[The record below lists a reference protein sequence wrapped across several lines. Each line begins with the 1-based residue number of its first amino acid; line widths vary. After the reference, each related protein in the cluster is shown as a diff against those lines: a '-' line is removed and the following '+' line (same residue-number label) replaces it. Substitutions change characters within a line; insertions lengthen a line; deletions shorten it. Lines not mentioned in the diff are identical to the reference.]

1 MPGIAVW
8 ASDLTGT
15 VLLNLDLSKKCGSTT
30 RPVLVLALNGTI
42 HIYDDHLE
50 PFGKDPNRE
59 NNQASQA
66 PITPFTSTK
75 PTNYIAHNSSV
86 LLGNATSGKK
96 SNKYYKY
103 KEYSLQTSSLY

>member
-1 MPGIAVW
+1 MEQ
-8 ASDLTGT
+8 GT
-15 VLLNLDLSKKCGSTT
+15 
-30 RPVLVLALNGTI
+30 NGTI